1 MISKYKILLTTLAL
15 LVVGA
20 QQASARVE
28 TFTTGKD
35 WEERMSPGEKVIA
48 IVAPAI
54 FLNKHGV
61 PLRRPISEYIPT
73 MDQVLFNNPYLEDED
88 AANIFI
94 STVYAYDPE
103 SRSPLD
109 ALEIQLRHR
118 KIYENSPRFNP
129 HLLLGPDPDSHYES
143 AVRDD

>member
-1 MISKYKILLTTLAL
+1 MLSKYKVLLTTLAL

-48 IVAPAI
+48 IAAPTV
-54 FLNKHGV
+54 FLHQQGV

-73 MDQVLFNNPYLEDED
+73 MNQVVVNNPYLEDED
-88 AANIFI
+88 VANIFI
-94 STVYAYDPE
+94 STVYAYELE

-118 KIYENSPRFNP
+118 KIYDNGQDFNP
-129 HLLLGPDPDSHYES
+129 HLLD
-143 AVRDD
+143 